1 MYNYESIETYDVD
14 PNIIGDGVCQL
25 FLNVTKC
32 GYDGGDCLGV
42 EEPPQECTVDH
53 PEYLGDGKKT
63 SSYFSD
69 LYYLH
74 VFLLI
79 LHFILKDIAMEE
91 STILKHV
98 IGIMEIATNGM

>member
-1 MYNYESIETYDVD
+1 MSVFQKSYIFVSIFSINLQLVFVYDHKSIETYDVD

-53 PEYLGDGKKT
+53 PEYLGDGKT
-63 SSYFSD
+63 IFSYFQ
-69 LYYLH
+69 
-74 VFLLI
+74 I
-79 LHFILKDIAMEE
+79 CAIFIYFY
-91 STILKHV
+91 
-98 IGIMEIATNGM
+98 